1 MSDADHVE
9 LLEVLAGMEG
19 KFLLSSFANPMY
31 EDFAARNGWRL
42 ETFDR
47 AIDSSKGDTKRVATE
62 CLWMN
67 FKPNRCIRVVPRRK
81 VDSGVGS

>member
-1 MSDADHVE
+1 MGDADHVE
-9 LLEVLAGMEG
+9 LLETLAGMEG

-31 EDFAARNGWRL
+31 ERFATQNGWHV

-67 FKPNRCIRVVPRRK
+67 FRPKCRIHVKIRSTA
-81 VDSGVGS
+81 DSRVES